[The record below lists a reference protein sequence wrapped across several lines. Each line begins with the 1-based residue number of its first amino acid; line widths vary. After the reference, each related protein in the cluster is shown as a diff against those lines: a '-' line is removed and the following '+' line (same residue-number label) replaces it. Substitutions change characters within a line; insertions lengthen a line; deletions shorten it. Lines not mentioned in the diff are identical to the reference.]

1 MNLASIIAYPM
12 LSFSPLMTSVES
24 MLILGCKIIA
34 LQWQSEKQSTIEGS
48 SINEEQAGP
57 TQTIHE
63 EYDMVIMDH
72 PNEMFAEGVT

>member
-34 LQWQSEKQSTIEGS
+34 LQWQSEEQSSKEGPS
-48 SINEEQAGP
+48 NNEEQAGP
-57 TQTIHE
+57 KQTIHE

-72 PNEMFAEGVT
+72 PNEMFADSST

>member
-1 MNLASIIAYPM
+1 MNLESIIAYPM
-12 LSFSPLMTSVES
+12 LSFSPLMTSVEC

-34 LQWQSEKQSTIEGS
+34 LRRKNEENS
-48 SINEEQAGP
+48 SKDFPSNNEEQAGP
-57 TQTIHE
+57 KQTIHE